1 MVKEIIKEFKEEFK
15 LKGLV
20 ARVLGDQ
27 PTLPQKLVFWLMVL
41 LLLPWP
47 IGAFI
52 AIFFFD
58 ASFIFFGDPIPGI
71 IGFICSCGMAL
82 TIWLYPVYLLP
93 LVRYWFKASKR
104 IGATWLY
111 YFCPLIP
118 VAVFLLFGL
127 IGSSELAK
135 RKPKGYDW
143 STFVRLNES
152 YSKDI
157 NHVYY
162 IDEIVEGADPATF
175 VAPDDDNPNGLAHDA
190 HDYYR
195 KAYPLHIEDVG
206 SFIEKTR
213 NWAVDS
219 LYVYYLGDVG
229 KLGKSKV
236 PIGDYRSFHV
246 LDYYFA
252 ADTKNVYYKNE
263 LVEGADPETFAVL
276 EHNYAADAK
285 NVYYE
290 NELVEGAD
298 PETFAVLK
306 ENPHYGKD
314 KNRVYYKARGTT
326 IRDLNDL
333 KHKNM
338 ENGLWEAF
346 HTDGTIVYSP
356 ELLPMPAGTD
366 FATIHIVDQHCDWY
380 ADKKRVYYKDRLLPG
395 ANPKTFKIFQSH
407 YVSIDRLFNTI
418 YVSNNNKDTHYS
430 YDGDRVYYRDSLM
443 LGVDIPS
450 FKCGYDFDDE
460 MSFAFDKNRYYEGR
474 PTPRIEKLRQGKCHV
489 DSE

>member
-20 ARVLGDQ
+20 ARILGDQ

-47 IGAFI
+47 IGAFT

-58 ASFIFFGDPIPGI
+58 ASFIFFDDPIPGI
-71 IGFICSCGMAL
+71 IGFICSWGMAL

-93 LVRYWFKASKR
+93 LIRYWFKASKR

-118 VAVFLLFGL
+118 VVVFLLFGL
-127 IGSSELAK
+127 IGSSELTK

-143 STFVRLNES
+143 ATFVRLNES

-190 HDYYR
+190 HDYYLMT
-195 KAYPLHIEDVG
+195 YPLHIEDMS
-206 SFIEKTR
+206 SFMKKDED
-213 NWAVDS
+213 WAVDS
-219 LYVYYLGDVG
+219 LCVYFLGNVRKPD
-229 KLGKSKV
+229 KSKV
-236 PIGDYRSFHV
+236 PIGDYHTFHV
-246 LDYYFA
+246 LNPF
-252 ADTKNVYYKNE
+252 
-263 LVEGADPETFAVL
+263 
-276 EHNYAADAK
+276 YAADAK

-314 KNRVYYKARGTT
+314 KNRVYYKARATS

-338 ENGLWEAF
+338 DNGLWYAF
-346 HTDGTIVYSP
+346 HTDGTIVYNP
-356 ELLPMPAGTD
+356 ELMPMPDGTD
-366 FATIHIVDQHCDWY
+366 FETIHEIESTSKWF
-380 ADKKRVYYKDRLLPG
+380 ADKKRVYYENRLLPG
-395 ANPKTFKIFQSH
+395 ANPKTIKVFQSH

-489 DSE
+489 DSGVLP